1 MLKNVTIGQYYP
13 VDSIIHRLDP
23 RTKIVGTLLYIVSLF
38 LFRTFSGFIVVGTV
52 FAGILILSKVPFR
65 YLLRGLKPILFILV
79 FTMICNFF
87 LADGEVLWQWKF
99 LKLTREGIQRGF
111 FMGIRLALLV
121 FGTSI
126 MTYTTTPNSLT
137 DGLERLM
144 SPLRVIHFPVHELAM
159 MMSIALRFIP
169 ILAEEAQR
177 ISKAQMARGADMESG
192 GLIRRAK
199 AMVPILIPL
208 LISSFRRAFDLA
220 TAMEARCYHGGK
232 GRTKMKPLRYG
243 LRDLFGYLFLACYMT
258 TIILLRVFRNI

>member
-99 LKLTREGIQRGF
+99 LKLTKEGIQRGF

-192 GLIRRAK
+192 GLI
-199 AMVPILIPL
+199 
-208 LISSFRRAFDLA
+208 
-220 TAMEARCYHGGK
+220 
-232 GRTKMKPLRYG
+232 
-243 LRDLFGYLFLACYMT
+243 
-258 TIILLRVFRNI
+258 

>member
-99 LKLTREGIQRGF
+99 LKLTKEGIQRGF

>member
-13 VDSIIHRLDP
+13 VDSCIHRLDP

-38 LFRTFSGFIVVGTV
+38 LFQTFSGFIVVGTA

-87 LADGEVLWQWKF
+87 LADGEPLWQWKF
-99 LKLTREGIQRGF
+99 LKLTKEGLQRGF

>member
-99 LKLTREGIQRGF
+99 LKLTKEGIQRGF

-258 TIILLRVFRNI
+258 TIILLRMFRNI